1 MKVTKVELELK
12 VNESDPNITKMFCYY
27 LADLNWSCLDTSE
40 SIWEKSFYFP
50 DDFFDAVRTNV
61 HLDLETASMH
71 TASTFGLKGIQYSG
85 CLKIA
90 LEGQTPTILS
100 NIMY

>member
-1 MKVTKVELELK
+1 MRAIKAVLEL
-12 VNESDPNITKMFCYY
+12 NLIETNSDIMDMFCYY
-27 LADLNWSCLDTSE
+27 LADLNWSCVDASE
-40 SIWEKSFYFP
+40 SIWEKTFNFP
-50 DDFFDAVRTNV
+50 NDFLDAVRTNV

-90 LEGQTPTILS
+90 LEGQAPIVLS
-100 NIMY
+100 NILY